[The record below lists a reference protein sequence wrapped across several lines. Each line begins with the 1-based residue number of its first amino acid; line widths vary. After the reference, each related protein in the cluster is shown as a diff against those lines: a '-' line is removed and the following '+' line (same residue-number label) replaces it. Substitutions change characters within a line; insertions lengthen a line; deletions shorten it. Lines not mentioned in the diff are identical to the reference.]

1 MMIAFGIS
9 SLFFAIL
16 GVFIPF
22 FGIFISGLSGFLS
35 WMSAGKATPLGAAA
49 VIINL
54 VNLFFLSPGYLV
66 VTSIDAHMRTA
77 EQSKLVMIWMFVLF
91 IQISAIGVFLINFA
105 LSHIDFKRIFTTI
118 TGKRKKKEFSNRLEQ
133 QNLEED
139 KQIQSNYIYNEE
151 QTAESGN
158 VTPISKALIYRIHG
172 GRKQDGK
179 FRKSAY
185 EHEWRDLSDISFDGS
200 RPHSNSLNLNRRFL
214 KAYSLVI
221 TSILVVFIVV
231 YLRPDLFPF
240 LTYSSVYSAIS
251 KTFPEKYLDFLQKKQ
266 QEAKLSI
273 NKKEIESQPKPIIPK
288 NKIQSLQ
295 RNSIN
300 NLTDRNNIVSDYWY
314 IIELK
319 DGEIILSQDAVIT
332 SEFVS
337 ILIRNG
343 EERRIAKEDLK
354 SFTRKKI

>member
-22 FGIFISGLSGFLS
+22 FGIFISGFSGFLS

-105 LSHIDFKRIFTTI
+105 LSHIDFKRIFTSI
-118 TGKRKKKEFSNRLEQ
+118 TGKQKKKEFSNRLEQ
-133 QNLEED
+133 QNLEVD
-139 KQIQSNYIYNEE
+139 KRVQSDYIYNQEH
-151 QTAESGN
+151 TAETDK
-158 VTPISKALIYRIHG
+158 VTPLSKALIYRIHG
-172 GRKQDGK
+172 GRNQDSK
-179 FRKSAY
+179 FWQSDY
-185 EHEWRDLSDISFDGS
+185 EHKWRDLSDIPFDGS
-200 RPHSNSLNLNRRFL
+200 RPHANSLNLNRRFL

-221 TSILVVFIVV
+221 TSILVVFVVV

-251 KTFPEKYLDFLQKKQ
+251 KTFPDKYLDFLQKKQ
-266 QEAKLSI
+266 QEAKLLIS
-273 NKKEIESQPKPIIPK
+273 KDEIESPAKPIIPK
-288 NKIQSLQ
+288 SQIQNPQ
-295 RNSIN
+295 RNSTKKQTYKN
-300 NLTDRNNIVSDYWY
+300 KIVSDYWY
-314 IIELK
+314 IIELQN
-319 DGEIILSQDAVIT
+319 GEIILSQDAVIT
-332 SEFVS
+332 SEYVS
-337 ILIRNG
+337 IMIRNG
-343 EERRIAKEDLK
+343 EERRIAKEELK
-354 SFTRKKI
+354 SFKRKKI